1 MSKGGER
8 IDETLVVHLPQI
20 ETIHVMETFKEDAPP
35 NGMWICCRCNM
46 SIFMPISRT
55 RCIRLE
61 EMQMGTRLVR
71 VSILSIAASR
81 QGGTAKKMIWNHI
94 YAGSME
100 LT

>member
-61 EMQMGTRLVR
+61 EMQMGTRPVQ
-71 VSILSIAASR
+71 VSWLSIAASC
-81 QGGTAKKMIWNHI
+81 QGGIVKNVTWNHM
-94 YAGSME
+94 YVEDME